1 MQRRSVN
8 FTVSFGLFLAVFGIL
23 FLGKDSSENSVLA
36 TIRIPHVE
44 NRGDATRI
52 ADSIRILDGVVSV
65 LINENSE
72 ICMIRFD
79 SAKTDIKKVYRQLA
93 IQGINLQPVPAVKL
107 LKGDDNKIVSIS
119 IRRASD

>member
-1 MQRRSVN
+1 M
-8 FTVSFGLFLAVFGIL
+8 FGIL